1 MHAEFSTF
9 HWLSNYTVLF
19 DSTVDLKVSTTNF
32 TDINNPLKDSDIKQV
47 SVLFNTVFF
56 YPNHKKLKYC
66 RWYIYRLNQL
76 NEHKIK
82 TRQFWK

>member
-1 MHAEFSTF
+1 MHAEF
-9 HWLSNYTVLF
+9 WLSNYTVLF

-32 TDINNPLKDSDIKQV
+32 TDINHPLKDSDIKQV
-47 SVLFNTVFF
+47 SVLFNIVF

>member
-32 TDINNPLKDSDIKQV
+32 NNPLKDSDIKQV
-47 SVLFNTVFF
+47 SVLFNTVFLS
-56 YPNHKKLKYC
+56 KS
-66 RWYIYRLNQL
+66 Q
-76 NEHKIK
+76 KIEVL
-82 TRQFWK
+82 

>member
-32 TDINNPLKDSDIKQV
+32 TDINHPLKDSDIKQV
-47 SVLFNTVFF
+47 SVPFNTVFLS
-56 YPNHKKLKYC
+56 KSQKLKYC
-66 RWYIYRLNQL
+66 RG
-76 NEHKIK
+76 
-82 TRQFWK
+82 

>member
-32 TDINNPLKDSDIKQV
+32 TDINLPLKDLDIKQV
-47 SVLFNTVFF
+47 SVLFNTVFLS
-56 YPNHKKLKYC
+56 KS
-66 RWYIYRLNQL
+66 Q
-76 NEHKIK
+76 KIDVL
-82 TRQFWK
+82 

>member
-32 TDINNPLKDSDIKQV
+32 TDINHPLKDSDIKQV
-47 SVLFNTVFF
+47 SVLLNTVFLS
-56 YPNHKKLKYC
+56 KS
-66 RWYIYRLNQL
+66 Q
-76 NEHKIK
+76 KIEVL
-82 TRQFWK
+82 